1 MHHFA
6 EKYIALYPY
15 QSAEP
20 DDLCFDQND
29 VIKVIK
35 KDGEWW
41 TGVLNGKTGVFPSN
55 YVQKMEYQVMF
66 FLTLIEKTI
75 FFSFSSLRLNIFIFT
90 AELNL

>member
-1 MHHFA
+1 MYVKSSFQKFIVFIRLYCFA
-6 EKYIALYPY
+6 EKYVALYPY

-29 VIKVIK
+29 IIKVIK

-55 YVQKMEYQVMF
+55 YVQKMEYQVIF
-66 FLTLIEKTI
+66 LIE
-75 FFSFSSLRLNIFIFT
+75 RD
-90 AELNL
+90 